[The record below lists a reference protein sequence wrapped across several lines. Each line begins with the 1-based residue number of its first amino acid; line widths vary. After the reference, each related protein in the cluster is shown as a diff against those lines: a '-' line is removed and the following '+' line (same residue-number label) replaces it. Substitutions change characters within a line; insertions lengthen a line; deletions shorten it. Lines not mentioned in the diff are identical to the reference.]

1 MKRLWKITGTNFK
14 TDTKL
19 KALYIE
25 AESADE
31 ALKTAREKDRN
42 YCTGQVVDKVGE

>member
-1 MKRLWKITGTNFK
+1 MKRLWKITGTNYK

-25 AESADE
+25 AESFDE
-31 ALKTAREKDRN
+31 ALKTARAESRW
-42 YCTGQVVDKVGE
+42 YCSGQVVNEVGE